1 MYRKIDI
8 ISFGGHSSPLL
19 DCDRFSC
26 DKNNCIFIVVCCI
39 RLYTDETSF
48 VYSLL
53 ISADG
58 GALHTK
64 FRINKTTSSEER
76 SDRST
81 HPSPIFVSREWC
93 ARARG
98 YRCVELRART
108 LRSAH
113 RVYKYEWGSPRTAYP
128 YTQTVPLVAYPSPL
142 IHIHRSLQIQNY
154 KIIQTKTLTHT
165 GPSSS
170 SPSTQQH
177 TCDRRN
183 RMNEKKKK
191 NP

>member
-39 RLYTDETSF
+39 RLYTDVTSF

-64 FRINKTTSSEER
+64 FRINKTISSEER

-93 ARARG
+93 ARARISLCWVAG
-98 YRCVELRART
+98 AHTAQCASRVQIRMGFA
-108 LRSAH
+108 AH
-113 RVYKYEWGSPRTAYP
+113 RIP
-128 YTQTVPLVAYPSPL
+128 
-142 IHIHRSLQIQNY
+142 IHTNCAACCISMSINTY
-154 KIIQTKTLTHT
+154 
-165 GPSSS
+165 SSFAS
-170 SPSTQQH
+170 NS
-177 TCDRRN
+177 
-183 RMNEKKKK
+183 EL
-191 NP
+191 